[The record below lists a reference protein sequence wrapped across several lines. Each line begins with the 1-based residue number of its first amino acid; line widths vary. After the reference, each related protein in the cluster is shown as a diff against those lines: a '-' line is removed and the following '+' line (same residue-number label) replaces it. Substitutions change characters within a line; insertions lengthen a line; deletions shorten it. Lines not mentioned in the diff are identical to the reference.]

1 MATIVG
7 IVFPIF
13 ALIGLGYLGRRLGLL
28 TGDAA
33 AVLSGYV
40 YYFSLPALLYVKV
53 AEVPVAEFFSG
64 NLIFAYSGGILT
76 ASLLIWAVGR
86 LRGMDQ
92 RYIGMFILNATFGNV
107 GYMGVPFNE
116 VAFGERGIPVVALT
130 IVLTLTI
137 TTVLS
142 VTLGLA
148 VIEGGGSNV
157 GGWRGLIPS
166 LFPGRFLTN
175 PVLLSIVVGILASF
189 LAIRLPEPVQRFLG
203 LLADTAGPVALFAIG
218 TFLHG
223 TAVLKG
229 LREVTVLAGVKL
241 VALPLLTIAW
251 FSWLPVERVPFAIAV
266 LQSAMPV
273 AATNFIFAQQ
283 FGVAVEVTAAG
294 IVVSTVLSLLT
305 LSILLFLLL

>member
-7 IVFPIF
+7 IIFPIF
-13 ALIGLGYLGRRLGLL
+13 GLIGLGYLGRRLGLL

-33 AVLSGYV
+33 AALSGYV

-76 ASLLIWAVGR
+76 ASLLIWAVGK
-86 LRGMDQ
+86 LRGIDR
-92 RYIGMFILNATFGNV
+92 RYMGMFILNATFGNV
-107 GYMGVPFNE
+107 GYMGVPFNT
-116 VAFGERGIPVVALT
+116 VAFGERGMPVVALT

-137 TTVLS
+137 TTILS

-148 VIEGGGSNV
+148 VMQGGGSNV

-166 LFPGRFLTN
+166 LFPARLLSN
-175 PVLLSIVVGILASF
+175 PVLLSIALGVVSSF
-189 LAIRLPEPVQRFLG
+189 FGVSLPEPVQRFLG

-218 TFLHG
+218 TFLYG
-223 TAVLKG
+223 TPVLKG

-241 VALPLLTIAW
+241 VALPLLTILW
-251 FSWLPVERVPFAIAV
+251 FYWLPVDRVPFAIAV

-273 AATNFIFAQQ
+273 AATNFVFAQQ
-283 FGVAVEVTAAG
+283 FGVAEEVTAAG
-294 IVVSTVLSLLT
+294 ILVSTVVSLVT
-305 LSILLFLLL
+305 LSVLLLLLL